1 MKKVGAMDLGS
12 ATNYFF
18 AMEEDAPEPMLEL
31 TPTQWWTCTST
42 TKYYSPAFSYKSL
55 SLS

>member
-1 MKKVGAMDLGS
+1 MDLGS